1 MTSATV
7 PAHTTAAPAAE
18 ADLEA
23 LAETVRRHAAD
34 CDEHARFPHE
44 ALALMRSSGLL
55 GLLVPAS
62 HGGMGGSLSDMLRIS
77 ALLARDCLSTAMIF
91 AMHCQQV
98 AAVRD
103 HAAPEL
109 RDRLLRR
116 IAAGEVYLASV
127 TTGAATGGHLLTADP
142 ALRTAG
148 DHLVLDRVAPVVTG
162 GRYADAFLVTTQ
174 APDAVSPHEVSLVYA
189 ERGRL
194 EAEVTGEW
202 NSLGMRATDSVPMRL
217 RGPVPVDQVIGGH
230 GNFRH
235 VTVTTFAPLAHL
247 GWAACWLG
255 TATGALSRT
264 VGWLRGPGERKRR
277 DLSGE
282 LLLTRL
288 SKARQRLETVH
299 ALLRHATQVYADGVR
314 EVSTPSV
321 QSLLNTVKITASEQC
336 LAAVDDLVELAG
348 LAQGYLRGTPLA
360 LERALRDLRS
370 ASLNYS
376 NDRLHT
382 ANGAL
387 TLQDRAVRFA

>member
-1 MTSATV
+1 MTSAT
-7 PAHTTAAPAAE
+7 APTRRSDSPGAE
-18 ADLEA
+18 SGLKA
-23 LAETVRRHAAD
+23 LTETVRRHAAD
-34 CDEHARFPHE
+34 CDEHATFPRE
-44 ALALMRSSGLL
+44 ALAGMRSSGLL
-55 GLLVPAS
+55 GLLVPTS
-62 HGGMGGSLSDMLRIS
+62 HGGMGGSLSDMLDIS

-91 AMHCQQV
+91 TMHCQQV
-98 AAVRD
+98 ATVRD
-103 HAAPEL
+103 HAAPAL
-109 RDRLLRR
+109 RDRLLPR

-127 TTGAATGGHLLTADP
+127 TTGATTGGHLLTSDP
-142 ALRTAG
+142 AVRRAG
-148 DHLVLDRVAPVVTG
+148 DHLVLDRAAPVVTG
-162 GRYADAFLVTTQ
+162 GRYADAFLITTQ
-174 APDAVSPHEVSLVYA
+174 APDAKSPHEVSLVYA

-217 RGPVPVDQVIGGH
+217 RGSVPTDHVIGGH

-264 VGWLRGPGERKRR
+264 VGWLRSPAERKRR

-299 ALLRHATQVYADGVR
+299 ALLRRATQVYTDGGSD
-314 EVSTPSV
+314 VSTPSV

-348 LAQGYLRGTPLA
+348 LAQGYLRGAPLA

-376 NDRLHT
+376 NDRLYT

-387 TLQDRAVRFA
+387 TLQDRTVRFA